1 MKIRWIIAGVTLLL
15 LGAFA
20 AVANASQP
28 QTKKKRAPPALVSV
42 DLAAIGGD
50 VLSPHGPYRV
60 RPARIAFNYGGYY
73 GAGTKGLWITHL
85 KWVDWGQPVAFA
97 SGIVHARVWPS
108 HRFITTAG
116 AITLDQLRYCGTKPR
131 LYYAYASMQVP
142 AGFPQNARSVAYG
155 EAEEALTPC

>member
-142 AGFPQNARSVAYG
+142 AGFPQNTRSVAYG